1 MKLFQSSGLSLK
13 AVKPIHFKL
22 ERDIQQL
29 VEANTEL
36 LFGLTLVQSELK
48 VENRR
53 FDSLCFDEETNSFV
67 IIEYKKGAS
76 YSVIDQGYTY
86 LSLLLQ
92 NKADILL
99 EYNETLGK
107 QLKRDEIDWSQ
118 TRIIFVSPKFTAFQR
133 MSVNFKNL
141 PFELYEIEAYSDG
154 FIGLTAITTDSD
166 VDINSVAP
174 VAGQDN
180 VVSKV
185 SKEVIRYDEDY
196 HLFSNK
202 TRPQWV
208 VDLYYDLKARIMEL
222 DTSIQLKVKK
232 QTIGFHSGPSVCDII
247 IFNKGVSI
255 VINLSRG
262 QLNDPLGLCRDMSD
276 KGHWGN
282 GDYKLSL
289 YDSENLEYAISMVK
303 QSLQDK
309 LKQL

>member
-13 AVKPIHFKL
+13 AIKPIHFKL

-29 VEANTEL
+29 VESNTEL

-118 TRIIFVSPKFTAFQR
+118 TRIIFVSPKFTDFQR

-154 FIGLTAITTDSD
+154 LVGLTAITTDSD

-174 VAGQDN
+174 VTGQDN

-185 SKEVIRYDEDY
+185 SKEVIRYDEDF

-208 VDLYYDLKARIMEL
+208 IDLYQLLKSRIMEL
-222 DTSIQLKVKK
+222 DSGVELKVKK
-232 QTIGFHSGPSVCDII
+232 QTIGFHCGVSICDII
-247 IFNKGVSI
+247 IYNKGIKI
-255 VINLSRG
+255 VINLNKG
-262 QLNDPLGLCRDMSD
+262 QLNDQLGLCRDMSE

-282 GDYKLSL
+282 GDYQFYLH
-289 YDSENLEYAISMVK
+289 DTENLEYAISMVK
-303 QSLQDK
+303 QSLHDK
-309 LKQL
+309 LKEL

>member
-13 AVKPIHFKL
+13 AIKPIHFKL

-36 LFGLTLVQSELK
+36 LFGLILVQSELK

-154 FIGLTAITTDSD
+154 LIGLAAITTDSD
-166 VDINSVAP
+166 VDINSIAP

-185 SKEVIRYDEDY
+185 SKEVIRYDEDF
-196 HLFSNK
+196 HLYGNK

-208 VDLYYDLKARIMEL
+208 VDFYFELKDRILEL
-222 DTSIQLKVKK
+222 GPNVELKIKK
-232 QTIGFHSGPSVCDII
+232 QTIGFHCGQSVCDVI
-247 IFNKGVSI
+247 IFNKGISI
-255 VINLSRG
+255 VINLKKG
-262 QLNDPLGLCRDMSD
+262 QLNDPLNLCSDMSER
-276 KGHWGN
+276 GHWGN
-282 GDYKLSL
+282 GDYKLAM
-289 YDSENLEYAISMVK
+289 YDNENLEYAISMVK
-303 QSLQDK
+303 QSLHDK
-309 LKQL
+309 LA